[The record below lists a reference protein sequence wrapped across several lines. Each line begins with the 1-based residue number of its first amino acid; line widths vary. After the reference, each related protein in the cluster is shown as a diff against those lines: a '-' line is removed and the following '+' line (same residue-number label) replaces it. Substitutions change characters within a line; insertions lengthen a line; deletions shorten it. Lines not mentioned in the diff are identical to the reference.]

1 MKHSIEAQ
9 LRGEGVG
16 LCMTERKTKDC
27 TRSWT
32 VLKDYFHF
40 CLLLRTLTGVMPV
53 FLVNYGL
60 SHTRRVALKMLG
72 TFSKKKVI
80 RLVIF
85 DDLFLISVEPSS
97 QAVTRFTKRKFVEKR
112 EGEAYVVFSE
122 TKGSVK

>member
-1 MKHSIEAQ
+1 
-9 LRGEGVG
+9 
-16 LCMTERKTKDC
+16 
-27 TRSWT
+27 
-32 VLKDYFHF
+32 
-40 CLLLRTLTGVMPV
+40 MPI

-60 SHTRRVALKMLG
+60 SHTRRVVLKMLE

-112 EGEAYVVFSE
+112 EGEAYMVFSR